1 MRTFSVLASALL
13 FQCIGFSLSEDIRD
27 YARPVGRKWTSDKN
41 KQRKLNIQDYS
52 HPVGRGKNPK
62 NLKLKDQDEITHDSY
77 TADKT
82 TLSLA
87 MEETKNQNTDR
98 MLQNLI
104 EKIKDFL
111 QRRFSEPRTVMNIR
125 LVQKADHDYQQPRRK
140 LSAFF
145 GRLREKCDT
154 GDSNSPGCK
163 LYKLLAGLNN

>member
-1 MRTFSVLASALL
+1 M
-13 FQCIGFSLSEDIRD
+13 
-27 YARPVGRKWTSDKN
+27 
-41 KQRKLNIQDYS
+41 
-52 HPVGRGKNPK
+52 
-62 NLKLKDQDEITHDSY
+62 KLKDQDELTDDSY

-111 QRRFSEPRTVMNIR
+111 QRRFGEPRTVMNIR

-145 GRLREKCDT
+145 GHLREKCDT